1 MLDMNEEIK
10 EEVSIEEFQK
20 IDLRVGK
27 IISAEKIE
35 NADKLLK
42 LLVDL
47 GNEKR
52 TLIAGIAKSYKPEEL
67 INKNVVV
74 LANLKPKVIRGV
86 ESKGMLLAAIDKN
99 ENPILLTVDKDVEVG
114 AKIR

>member
-1 MLDMNEEIK
+1 MNEERK
-10 EEVSIEEFQK
+10 EEITIEEFQK

-27 IISAEKIE
+27 IINAEKIE

-42 LLVDL
+42 ILVDL

-52 TLIAGIAKSYKPEEL
+52 TLIAGIAKCYKSEEL
-67 INKNVVV
+67 INKKVVV
-74 LANLKPKVIRGV
+74 VTNLKPKKIRGI

-99 ENPILLTVDKDVEVG
+99 ENPILITVEKDIEVG

>member
-1 MLDMNEEIK
+1 MNEERK

-67 INKNVVV
+67 INKKVVV
-74 LANLKPKVIRGV
+74 LANLKPKVIRGI
-86 ESKGMLLAAIDKN
+86 ESKGMLLAAIDRN
-99 ENPILLTVDKDVEVG
+99 ENPILLTVEKDIEVG

>member
-1 MLDMNEEIK
+1 MNEERK
-10 EEVSIEEFQK
+10 EEITIEEFQK

-27 IISAEKIE
+27 IINAEKIE

-42 LLVDL
+42 ILVDL

-52 TLIAGIAKSYKPEEL
+52 TLIAGIAKCYKPEEL
-67 INKNVVV
+67 INKKVVV
-74 LANLKPKVIRGV
+74 VTNLKPKKIRGI

-99 ENPILLTVDKDVEVG
+99 ENPILITVEKDIEVG

>member
-1 MLDMNEEIK
+1 MNEEIK

>member
-1 MLDMNEEIK
+1 MNEKIK